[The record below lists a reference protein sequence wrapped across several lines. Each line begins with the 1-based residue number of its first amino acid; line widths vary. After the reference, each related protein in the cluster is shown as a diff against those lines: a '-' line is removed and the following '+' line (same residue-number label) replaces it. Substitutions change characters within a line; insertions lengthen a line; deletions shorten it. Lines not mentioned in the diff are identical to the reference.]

1 MKTKQN
7 WAKQDMIRQGKTR
20 KVKRRHDMKVKQI
33 MSIVTFLSPNLFSPI
48 DGHIYIR
55 EQNKLGRLMASLSW
69 PQQEW
74 APHIFSLLSC
84 RFKLYLMNI
93 FWLGIANDVSES
105 AVRRLLHTVFDHNS
119 PPLIHIMSD
128 RRSWWLFCNCSK
140 YITLVGIVLTT
151 CIH

>member
-69 PQQEW
+69 PQQE
-74 APHIFSLLSC
+74 
-84 RFKLYLMNI
+84 
-93 FWLGIANDVSES
+93 
-105 AVRRLLHTVFDHNS
+105 
-119 PPLIHIMSD
+119 
-128 RRSWWLFCNCSK
+128 
-140 YITLVGIVLTT
+140 
-151 CIH
+151 